1 MTTKPAPRSLA
12 SRAAAGLLAAALL
25 AAGAA
30 ASLAGEPPYGLKD
43 GKPFAGAKLNILSV
57 VTPQFE
63 GLMLRDGEFTELTGI
78 ETEWTFIPFTSL
90 QEKVASVG
98 VAADGSFDVVN
109 YLDSWGP
116 PNSHWLVAID
126 DLMAEDGV
134 SMDRYPAAF
143 AKSAQF
149 EGRTIGFPLRAHAQL
164 MFYRKDVLAEIGMEP
179 PRTWGDVVA
188 IAGAIR
194 AKGLDIEPLAL
205 YFHNDGNRQNLFIWL
220 NFLWAAGADVFDG
233 DTCPVWASEEG
244 LAATED
250 YVALHTV
257 EKATNP
263 SSLSFVEQDA
273 RQSFQQ
279 GKSAM
284 IPVWWWAY
292 SPFINPKSSVLSK
305 EQVGFVGMP
314 AYRGRTVTYAISM
327 PFSISKYSK
336 NRGAAWEFMK
346 WLSNP
351 ALEKKNATER
361 EVAGKTIINNVVTH
375 SANLRDADVNAA
387 NDMIQQAAWES
398 LEESDIMPQIA
409 EWPEVG
415 DILSAAITK
424 AAAGGDTR
432 ALMKD
437 AAARSEKLLRR
448 AGYCR

>member
-1 MTTKPAPRSLA
+1 MKTARKSLVARVAA
-12 SRAAAGLLAAALL
+12 SAVAAALL
-25 AAGAA
+25 AGGAA
-30 ASLAGEPPYGLKD
+30 TSLAGDLPYGLKD
-43 GKPFAGAKLNILSV
+43 GKPFAGTTLNILSV

-63 GLMLRDGEFTELTGI
+63 GLMLRDGEFTDLTGI

-126 DLMAEDGV
+126 DMMAEDDI

-149 EGRTIGFPLRAHAQL
+149 EGKTIGFPLRAHAQL

-179 PRTWGDVVA
+179 PRTWDDTVA
-188 IAGAIR
+188 IAEAIR
-194 AKGLDIEPLAL
+194 AKGVDIEPLAL

-220 NFLWAAGADVFDG
+220 NFLWAAGADVFDEN
-233 DTCPVWASEEG
+233 TCPIWASEEG

-250 YVALHTV
+250 YIALHTV
-257 EKATNP
+257 RKATNA
-263 SSLSFVEQDA
+263 SSISFVEQDA

-279 GKSAM
+279 GKSAL

-292 SPFINPKSSVLSK
+292 SPFINPKASVLKK

-336 NRGAAWEFMK
+336 NQGAAWEFMK

-375 SANLRDADVNAA
+375 AANLQDGDVNAA

-398 LEESDIMPQIA
+398 LKESDIMPQIA
-409 EWPEVG
+409 EWPEIG

-432 ALMKD
+432 KLMEE
-437 AAARSEKLLRR
+437 AAAQSEKTLKR

>member
-1 MTTKPAPRSLA
+1 MTLAIRSMI
-12 SRAAAGLLAAALL
+12 AAAAAACVL
-25 AAGAA
+25 AAGIMAA
-30 ASLAGEPPYGLKD
+30 GPASAAGELPYGLEA
-43 GKPFAGAKLNILSV
+43 GKPYAGTKLNILSV

-98 VAADGSFDVVN
+98 VAADGGFDVVN

-116 PNSHWLVAID
+116 PNAHWLVGID
-126 DLMAEDGV
+126 DMMAEDGIG
-134 SMDRYPAAF
+134 MDRYPAAF

-164 MFYRKDVLAEIGMEP
+164 MFYRKDVLAEIGMDP
-179 PRTWGDVVA
+179 PRTWDDVVA
-188 IAGAIR
+188 VADAIR
-194 AKGLDIEPLAL
+194 AKGLDVEPLAL

-220 NFLWAAGADVFDG
+220 NFLWAAGADVFDAK
-233 DTCPVWASEEG
+233 TCPVWDSEAG

-250 YVALHTV
+250 YIALHTV
-257 EKATNP
+257 HKATNP
-263 SSLSFVEQDA
+263 SSISFVEQDA

-292 SPFINPKSSVLSK
+292 SPFVNPKSSVLTK
-305 EQVGFVGMP
+305 DQVGFAGMP
-314 AYRGRTVTYAISM
+314 AYKGRTVTYAISM

-336 NRGAAWEFMK
+336 HQGAAWEFMK

-375 SANLRDADVNAA
+375 AANLQDADVNAA

-398 LEESDIMPQIA
+398 LKESDIMPQIA
-409 EWPEVG
+409 EWPEIG
-415 DILSAAITK
+415 DVLSAAITK

-432 ALMKD
+432 ALMTE
-437 AAARSEKLLRR
+437 ASGQARKILRR
-448 AGYCR
+448 AGYCG

>member
-1 MTTKPAPRSLA
+1 MTLAIRPMIAAAAAACVLAAGIMAAGPA
-12 SRAAAGLLAAALL
+12 AAAGEL
-25 AAGAA
+25 
-30 ASLAGEPPYGLKD
+30 PYGLEA
-43 GKPFAGAKLNILSV
+43 GKPYAGTKLNILSV

-98 VAADGSFDVVN
+98 VAADGGFDVVN

-116 PNSHWLVAID
+116 PNAHWLVGID
-126 DLMAEDGV
+126 DMMAEDGIG
-134 SMDRYPAAF
+134 MDRYPAAF

-164 MFYRKDVLAEIGMEP
+164 MFYRKDVLAEVGMDP
-179 PRTWGDVVA
+179 PRTWDDVVA
-188 IAGAIR
+188 VADAIR
-194 AKGLDIEPLAL
+194 AKGLDVEPLAL

-220 NFLWAAGADVFDG
+220 NFLWAAGADVFDAK
-233 DTCPVWASEEG
+233 TCPVWDSEAG

-250 YVALHTV
+250 YIALHTLH
-257 EKATNP
+257 KATNP
-263 SSLSFVEQDA
+263 SSISFVEQDA

-292 SPFINPKSSVLSK
+292 SPFVNPKSSVLAK
-305 EQVGFVGMP
+305 DQVGFAGMP
-314 AYRGRTVTYAISM
+314 AYKGRTVTYAISM

-336 NRGAAWEFMK
+336 HQGAAWEFMK

-375 SANLRDADVNAA
+375 AANLQDADVNAA

-398 LEESDIMPQIA
+398 LKESDIMPQIA
-409 EWPEVG
+409 EWPEIG
-415 DILSAAITK
+415 DVLSAAITK

-432 ALMKD
+432 ALMTE
-437 AAARSEKLLRR
+437 ASGQARKILRR
-448 AGYCR
+448 AGYCG

>member
-1 MTTKPAPRSLA
+1 MKTARTSWVARAAGGILA
-12 SRAAAGLLAAALL
+12 VALAAAGTGASV
-25 AAGAA
+25 AGD
-30 ASLAGEPPYGLKD
+30 LPYGLKD
-43 GKPFAGAKLNILSV
+43 GKPYAGTTLNILSV

-98 VAADGSFDVVN
+98 VAADGGFDVVN

-116 PNSHWLVAID
+116 PNSHWLVPID
-126 DLMAEDGV
+126 DMMAEDGI

-149 EGRTIGFPLRAHAQL
+149 EGKTIGFPLRAHAQL

-179 PRTWGDVVA
+179 PKTWDDVVA
-188 IAGAIR
+188 IADAIR

-220 NFLWAAGADVFDG
+220 NFLWAAGADVFDENH
-233 DTCPVWASEEG
+233 CPIWASEEG

-250 YVALHTV
+250 YIALHTV
-257 EKATNP
+257 RKATNA
-263 SSLSFVEQDA
+263 SSISFVEQDA

-292 SPFINPKSSVLSK
+292 SPMINPKASVLSK
-305 EQVGFVGMP
+305 EQVGFTGMP

-336 NRGAAWEFMK
+336 NQGAAWEFMK

-375 SANLRDADVNAA
+375 AANLQDADVNAA

-409 EWPEVG
+409 EWPEIG

-424 AAAGGDTR
+424 AAAGGDPR
-432 ALMKD
+432 ELMTE
-437 AAARSEKLLRR
+437 AAAQSEKTLKR